1 MPGKIFLAFIALV
14 MLWGGG
20 QGVYVSV
27 TNTSPSRY
35 SVKEYIDN
43 KPSAKWLQLSGAR
56 LDLTAVTYSSTFGVG
71 DAKEVYIPVVP
82 IGQEE
87 SQEIHLLLAT
97 KDPKILETVDK
108 LRALK
113 SEDEVMQF
121 IFKNASSLLIERD
134 VEGLIRFGLEFKED
148 DKHALKRENPNLSE
162 DFVVI
167 DEGTKPDYFAT
178 AFVFICGICLSAWLI
193 YDFRKPAK
201 PASQSSPPPLPQR
214 DAAPRTAAPPPLPPS
229 RS

>member
-1 MPGKIFLAFIALV
+1 MPGKLFLALIALV

-27 TNTSPSRY
+27 TNTSPSKY
-35 SVKEYIDN
+35 SVKEYIDK
-43 KPSAKWLQLSGAR
+43 KPNAKWLQLSGAK

-82 IGQEE
+82 IGQEDSRE
-87 SQEIHLLLAT
+87 THILLAT

-113 SEDEVMQF
+113 SEDEAMQF
-121 IFKNASSLLIERD
+121 VLKNASSLVIERD
-134 VEGLIRFGLEFKED
+134 IEGLIRFGLEFKED

-162 DFVVI
+162 HFVVI
-167 DEGTKPDYFAT
+167 DEGMKPDYFAT
-178 AFVFICGICLSAWLI
+178 AFMFICGICLSAWLI
-193 YDFRKPAK
+193 HGFRKPGN
-201 PASQSSPPPLPQR
+201 PPSQSSPPPLPQG
-214 DAAPRTAAPPPLPPS
+214 DAAPKMATPPPLPS
-229 RS
+229 FRN